1 MELLALLQLVT
12 LVKVPKSKLPLTGG
26 LDQFMD
32 DEDWAII
39 FDRYGRV
46 KGLYIPETASD
57 NDEDVPEEIIEI
69 LERAGIDLE
78 DDDDIVDPVIH

>member
-1 MELLALLQLVT
+1 MELLALLQLAN
-12 LVKVPKSKLPLTGG
+12 LVKVPKSELPIIGG
-26 LDQFMD
+26 LDQFME

-39 FDRYGRV
+39 FDRNGRV

-78 DDDDIVDPVIH
+78 DDDDIIDPVIH

>member
-12 LVKVPKSKLPLTGG
+12 LVKVPKSKLPLTGA

-78 DDDDIVDPVIH
+78 DDDDIIDPVIH